1 MGRDLGTTILVEN
14 TPLSFCFQPSNAIL
28 VPTWT
33 TDDADTELLG
43 LMALLDEVAYESDVR
58 PILAK
63 RCQMDEL
70 IQKWQV
76 CALSV
81 EQQEPE
87 LGPAEPP
94 SSANEVVDLDIIPSG
109 GGEDDDDDGVA
120 DEVTTVVYAT
130 PSRESNSSTSNGQ
143 PLNSPRTSGSSGSST
158 PRPDTSSFQTSAAA
172 TADLMKKSPSLRSV
186 A

>member
-1 MGRDLGTTILVEN
+1 
-14 TPLSFCFQPSNAIL
+14 
-28 VPTWT
+28 
-33 TDDADTELLG
+33 
-43 LMALLDEVAYESDVR
+43 MALLDEVAYESDVR

-109 GGEDDDDDGVA
+109 GGEDEDDDGVA
-120 DEVTTVVYAT
+120 DEVATVVYAT
-130 PSRESNSSTSNGQ
+130 PSRESSSNTGNGQ

>member
-1 MGRDLGTTILVEN
+1 MWDGDGGVG
-14 TPLSFCFQPSNAIL
+14 F
-28 VPTWT
+28 
-33 TDDADTELLG
+33 
-43 LMALLDEVAYESDVR
+43 DEVEEHLRANVFE
-58 PILAK
+58 
-63 RCQMDEL
+63 
-70 IQKWQV
+70 QV
-76 CALSV
+76 L
-81 EQQEPE
+81 
-87 LGPAEPP
+87 
-94 SSANEVVDLDIIPSG
+94 
-109 GGEDDDDDGVA
+109 DGVA